1 MEFRRLRYFV
11 AVAEEQNFSRA
22 AERLHVAQPA
32 LSSQI
37 KLLEREV
44 GVRLFDRSNR
54 GVRPTEAGRL
64 LLGEAQ
70 RILAQ
75 TEEAVRMARRVGYG
89 EVGRLTVGFVPSAF
103 NEVLPPFLRRFRE
116 AFPDV
121 ELLLREMNP
130 DQLVEGLRG
139 NGIDVAFLYLPVEDD
154 DLNSRPVA
162 SDSLVVA
169 LPERHPLAAETEMDV
184 RALADE
190 PFVLPARYGTP
201 GLRGRV
207 VEACRRAG
215 FVPKAAQREEWLMQT
230 TIVGLV
236 ASEVG
241 VALVPSSLQ
250 RSLRRDGV
258 VYKEVRGPS
267 PTVELGVV
275 WRRGDDSP
283 VLCAFLGVVD
293 GVVRGLGA
301 QEATSTTRSR
311 QRIHRN

>member
-11 AVAEEQNFSRA
+11 AVAEEGNFSRA

-54 GVRPTEAGRL
+54 GVRPTDAGRL

-75 TEEAVRMARRVGYG
+75 TEEAVRMARRVGHG
-89 EVGRLTVGFVPSAF
+89 EVGRLTIGFVPSAF
-103 NEVLPPFLRRFRE
+103 NEVLPPLLRRFRD

-130 DQLVEGLRG
+130 DQLVEGLREER
-139 NGIDVAFLYLPVEDD
+139 IDAAFLYLPVEDENLGSLAVSSED
-154 DLNSRPVA
+154 
-162 SDSLVVA
+162 LVVA
-169 LPERHPLAAETEMDV
+169 VPERHPLAGEPKIDV

-207 VEACRRAG
+207 MEACRQAG
-215 FVPKAAQREEWLMQT
+215 FVPRAAQREEWLMQT

-241 VALVPSSLQ
+241 IAFVPSSLQ
-250 RSLRRDGV
+250 HSLRRDGV
-258 VYKEVRGPS
+258 VYKEFRGPS

-275 WRRGDDSP
+275 WRAGDGSP
-283 VLCAFLGVVD
+283 VLRAFLD
-293 GVVRGLGA
+293 I
-301 QEATSTTRSR
+301 ATQKAREPEPA
-311 QRIHRN
+311 